1 MSVSNIDEVKE
12 LLKKQYWMLVPAT
25 YTDEQIIKYFENK
38 HHYKP
43 EHILTIKTLVH
54 NWKYAGPIKDK
65 KEEK

>member
-1 MSVSNIDEVKE
+1 
-12 LLKKQYWMLVPAT
+12 MLVPAT